1 MPDDS
6 SLYRMC
12 GEVYTYDELKAAS
25 EAELAELNDLQ
36 GSNFTFDDYLIESVH
51 TGTIETVDD
60 DEAGRNRQRKVSGP
74 QSLPAPLGRTGHDPA

>member
-1 MPDDS
+1 
-6 SLYRMC
+6 MC

-25 EAELAELNDLQ
+25 EAELNDLQ

-60 DEAGRNRQRKVSGP
+60 DEAALSANLS
-74 QSLPAPLGRTGHDPA
+74 